1 MNTGKEHILNRN
13 LQKKS
18 ISNVTPFTLL
28 DFPDR
33 TACIVWFSGCNM
45 RCAYCYNPDIVLGIG
60 KYSFEDI
67 RDFMGLRKEIL
78 DGVILSGGECLM
90 HDSVFDITGELKYM
104 GYLVKA
110 DTNGSRPEM
119 LEKLLNHQRLDYVAL
134 DFKAPD
140 YKYFSVTQ
148 SDLYSKF
155 EASFRL
161 LQNSKIDF
169 EVRTTIHSSL
179 LNIADIEHMAD
190 TLSSWGYQGN
200 YYLQYF
206 RSYKSTLGNP
216 GVCSFHGE
224 LNDISGKNLKIM
236 FR

>member
-1 MNTGKEHILNRN
+1 
-13 LQKKS
+13 
-18 ISNVTPFTLL
+18 
-28 DFPDR
+28 
-33 TACIVWFSGCNM
+33 M
-45 RCAYCYNPDIVLGIG
+45 RCAYCYNPDIVLGKG

-67 RDFMGLRKEIL
+67 RDFMVLRKGIL
-78 DGVILSGGECLM
+78 DGVVLSGGECML
-90 HDSVFDITGELKYM
+90 HDNVFDIAGELKNM

-119 LEKLLNHQRLDYVAL
+119 LKKLLKNKRLDYVAL
-134 DFKAPD
+134 DYKAPK

-148 SDLYSKF
+148 SELYNKF
-155 EASFRL
+155 EASFQL
-161 LQNSKIDF
+161 LKNSNIDF

-179 LNIADIEHMAD
+179 LNIADIQYMAD

-206 RSYKSTLGNP
+206 RSYKSTVGNP
-216 GVCSFHGE
+216 GECSFQGE

>member
-1 MNTGKEHILNRN
+1 MNTNKGHILNRS
-13 LQKKS
+13 LQKKLIYS
-18 ISNVTPFTLL
+18 VTPFTLL
-28 DFPDR
+28 DYPDR

-45 RCAYCYNPDIVLGIG
+45 RCAYCYNPDIVLGKG
-60 KYSFEDI
+60 KLSFDDISDFVYS
-67 RDFMGLRKEIL
+67 RKDML
-78 DGVILSGGECLM
+78 DGVVLSGGECML
-90 HDSVFDITGELKYM
+90 HDGVFDIAGELKNM
-104 GYLVKA
+104 RYLVKA

-119 LEKLLNHQRLDYVAL
+119 LEKLIEYDRLDYVAL
-134 DFKAPD
+134 DFKAPA

-155 EASFRL
+155 EASFHL
-161 LQNSKIDF
+161 LKKSKIDF

-179 LNIADIEHMAD
+179 LNVADIQVMAD
-190 TLSSWGYQGN
+190 TLSSWGYQGK

-206 RSYKSTLGNP
+206 RSWKETLGDP

-224 LNDISGKNLKIM
+224 LNDISVKNLEIM